1 MPNVLFAAP
10 AEDWPRYE
18 PHLHRACRA
27 RGITIN
33 LVPETDDPA
42 SMDYIVYNPEG
53 GLEDFTPF
61 TRLRAVLS
69 LWAGVEGIA
78 PNPTLTVPLARMVDD
93 GLTLGMRD
101 YVAGHV
107 LRYHLDIDASLASQT
122 GVWLPDPPPLA
133 RERSVAVLGQGALGL
148 ACAEALA
155 GLGFRVVGWSR
166 SPKPPHP
173 AIEREH
179 GADGLARTLSRAEIL
194 VLLLPA
200 TRATENLLDASRLAL
215 LPRGAR
221 IINPGRGT
229 LIDDGALLAALDS
242 GQVAHATLDVFREE
256 PLPPDHPYWTHPRVT
271 VTPHIAAATRP
282 ETASETIA
290 ENIRRGEAGE
300 PLLHLVDRSLGY

>member
-1 MPNVLFAAP
+1 MPNVLFAAS
-10 AEDWPRYE
+10 AEDWPCYA
-18 PHLHRACRA
+18 PHLRRACRA
-27 RGITIN
+27 RGVTID
-33 LVPETDDPA
+33 LAPEIADPA
-42 SMDYIVYNPEG
+42 SVDYIVYSPES
-53 GLEDFTPF
+53 GLADFTPF

-69 LWAGVEGIA
+69 LWAGVERIA
-78 PNPTLTVPLARMVDD
+78 PNPTLTAPLARMVDD

-107 LRYHLDIDASLASQT
+107 FRYHLGIDSDLTGQT
-122 GVWLPDPPPLA
+122 GIWHQRVPPLA
-133 RERSVAVLGQGALGL
+133 RARSVAILGQGALGL
-148 ACAEALA
+148 ACSEALA
-155 GLGFRVVGWSR
+155 GFGFRTLGWSR

-179 GADGLARTLSRAEIL
+179 GEDGLARTLSQAEIL

-200 TRATENLLDASRLAL
+200 TRATENLLDAPRLAL

-229 LIDDGALLAALDS
+229 LIEDAALLAALDS
-242 GQVAHATLDVFREE
+242 GRVAHATLDVFREE
-256 PLPPDHPYWTHPRVT
+256 PLPCDHPYWAHPRVT

-282 ETASETIA
+282 ETAAETIA
-290 ENIRRGEAGE
+290 ENLRRAEAGE